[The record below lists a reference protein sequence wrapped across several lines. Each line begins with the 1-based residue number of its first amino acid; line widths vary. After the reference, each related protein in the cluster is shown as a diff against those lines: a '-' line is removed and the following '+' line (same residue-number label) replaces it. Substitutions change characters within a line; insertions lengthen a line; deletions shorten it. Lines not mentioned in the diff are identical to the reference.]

1 MERERRRASVHPVAV
16 GLVLL
21 SAITHV
27 AWNYLVKRSPAPA
40 IYAWWVMAIGAA
52 LLAPLAV
59 WRAWPV
65 WVPPAAW
72 ACVAATGLLY
82 AGYFTLIARSYDRE
96 DLSRAY
102 PIARGV
108 APLATAVW
116 GVLFYREAPSLG
128 GWLGIGGVSLGVL
141 ALAQPAVQ
149 RGKGLPASGVLAAVG
164 VGLCT
169 SGYSAVDK
177 AGVRLVDP
185 MLYIV
190 LTFAAGAVAQGIVL
204 WPRHNWRAF
213 AEEARRGRAGLP
225 AAAAF
230 SIGGY
235 LLVLEVLR
243 TAPVSYVVPL
253 RSFSVLL
260 SVFAGA
266 RLLGEQE
273 GLRRLA
279 AAALIVLGISAIALA
294 G

>member
-1 MERERRRASVHPVAV
+1 VHPLAV
-16 GLVLL
+16 GLILL
-21 SAITHV
+21 SAVAHV
-27 AWNYLVKRSPAPA
+27 AWNYQIKRSPAPA
-40 IYAWWVMAIGAA
+40 VYAWWVMAIGAA
-52 LLAPLAV
+52 LLAPLAL
-59 WRAWPV
+59 WRSWPV
-65 WVPPAAW
+65 RVPPAGW

-82 AGYFTLIARSYDRE
+82 AAYFALIARSYDRE

-116 GVLFYREAPSLG
+116 GVLFYREAPTLG
-128 GWLGIGGVSLGVL
+128 GWLGIAGVSLGVL
-141 ALAQPAVQ
+141 ALAQPA
-149 RGKGLPASGVLAAVG
+149 RWPGKGLPAAGVLAAAG

-177 AGVRLVDP
+177 TGVRLVDP
-185 MLYIV
+185 LLYIV
-190 LTFAAGAVAQGIVL
+190 LTFTAGAVAQGLTL
-204 WPRHNWRAF
+204 WPRHGWPAF
-213 AEEARRGRAGLP
+213 AAEARRGRTGLT
-225 AAAAF
+225 AAAAC

-266 RLLGEQE
+266 RLLGEQDSR
-273 GLRRLA
+273 RRLA
-279 AAALIVLGISAIALA
+279 AAALIVLGICAIALA